1 MSYNLILSAL
11 PLCLYVEQLCSNML
25 CAFLP
30 VRYSTL
36 CMCLV
41 IRWWLILALCLG
53 TVTLQ
58 RTGYITKRH
67 TFPAVC
73 HSMIYGMTERLVCR
87 FRMSESA
94 NLGFAVLLF
103 LHQFGVVNQHILSC
117 CVFRA
122 FRVHDHEAYGSVFLE
137 CELICDESPPCG
149 D

>member
-1 MSYNLILSAL
+1 M
-11 PLCLYVEQLCSNML
+11 
-25 CAFLP
+25 
-30 VRYSTL
+30 
-36 CMCLV
+36 
-41 IRWWLILALCLG
+41 CLG

-87 FRMSESA
+87 VLKECLILIS
-94 NLGFAVLLF
+94 GFAVLLF